1 MAAGL
6 YRVCGA
12 KSGRLIPNRSGLGN
26 NAMVSLQPDVPPQL
40 AAPHPPSSGSG
51 SAVLGLTLPSRGC
64 RSSTWGGEPGKVKR
78 QSGTTSHGLWR
89 LGVEGGATQSWAQTL
104 VLPLTGWS
112 GDLRQVM

>member
-12 KSGRLIPNRSGLGN
+12 KSGRLIPDRSGLGN
-26 NAMVSLQPDVPPQL
+26 NAMVSLQPDVPQQL
-40 AAPHPPSSGSG
+40 AAPPSLQWVGKRCARAHP
-51 SAVLGLTLPSRGC
+51 AFQRLPKQHL
-64 RSSTWGGEPGKVKR
+64 GGEPGKVKR

-89 LGVEGGATQSWAQTL
+89 LGMEGGATQSWAQTL